1 MIPTTQRKQVGSLHK
16 PLAAQPCCPTES
28 SGLAAQGPP
37 TAWAVCAWP
46 PTDFRPCR
54 VAPQQPGLLH
64 TPLPLACCTSASN
77 RRKAPG
83 ASPLPQSSSAAEG
96 GSGPGTV
103 LTVGLRHALT
113 PGCHVIT
120 VVLRHAAGHTLQY
133 GAGAETERKVSARA
147 RGAQPTRAACSL
159 RHAASHAA
167 RHAVDAA

>member
-77 RRKAPG
+77 APQGPRRLAAPSVKLCRRRG
-83 ASPLPQSSSAAEG
+83 I
-96 GSGPGTV
+96 GPGD
-103 LTVGLRHALT
+103 GLDGGPEART
-113 PGCHVIT
+113 DPGVSCHHGGPEARSRSYSSIWRRSRDRAES
-120 VVLRHAAGHTLQY
+120 LRKSPRCATDPGRVQP
-133 GAGAETERKVSARA
+133 EA
-147 RGAQPTRAACSL
+147 RGQSRGTSR
-159 RHAASHAA
+159 R
-167 RHAVDAA
+167 